1 MILAININM
10 TVKIEE
16 EQTYNTNKN
25 PLIIAINNVR
35 TFLGLKTY

>member
-1 MILAININM
+1 M

-25 PLIIAINNVR
+25 QLIIAINNVR